1 MAQVNFQGLNKTW
14 TSFASIVGT
23 VGADTQYQIQNRG
36 ADVLMALESGSAPS
50 SDTQAGVMVLPN
62 NVIIY
67 KKGTQ
72 DLYLRA
78 FNSNC
83 SINVTS
89 ED

>member
-1 MAQVNFQGLNKTW
+1 MAQVKFQALTNEW
-14 TSFASIVGT
+14 TSFASVVGT
-23 VGADTQYQIQNRG
+23 VGADTTYQIQSRG
-36 ADVLMALESGSAPS
+36 ADVLVALESASEPTGS
-50 SDTQAGVMVLPN
+50 TQAGVMVLPN
-62 NVIIY
+62 NVVVY